1 MNFIASHTNLA
12 GAPQASTIAREVR
25 IGVDPLDTGLDSC
38 AMKQTFK
45 RGEVIFHEGDP
56 ASAHFKV
63 VTGAVRIFNILAD
76 GRRHVIDFMLEGQT
90 FGFTIYSAHG
100 FCAEAIT
107 DCVVSRFERSA
118 IDRLTRELPS
128 LNLCIVAMASRS
140 LDLAQRR
147 MVTLG
152 CKRAPEKLASFLL
165 MMADQGAML
174 GREETSV
181 ALPMPRNDIADYLGL
196 TIETVSRLFT
206 RFRKDGLLELT
217 DSRHFRIV
225 DWETLEDLAEGN
237 IEGGF

>member
-1 MNFIASHTNLA
+1 
-12 GAPQASTIAREVR
+12 
-25 IGVDPLDTGLDSC
+25 
-38 AMKQTFK
+38 
-45 RGEVIFHEGDP
+45 
-56 ASAHFKV
+56 
-63 VTGAVRIFNILAD
+63 
-76 GRRHVIDFMLEGQT
+76 
-90 FGFTIYSAHG
+90 
-100 FCAEAIT
+100 
-107 DCVVSRFERSA
+107 
-118 IDRLTRELPS
+118 
-128 LNLCIVAMASRS
+128 
-140 LDLAQRR
+140 
-147 MVTLG
+147 
-152 CKRAPEKLASFLL
+152 LASFLL